1 MEKLLAKLIKLQEW
15 SEEFERQESLAVVM
29 EPKLRAAA
37 RQMQDSGVPLYV
49 IYHYFM
55 KAEYDS
61 YGVLRAKLN
70 VTNEILGVLVE
81 RNNLGSELERRGEI
95 DQAIQLYEANIADCF
110 NGTHPYERLRILYTR
125 QGRYSDA
132 VRVCESYF
140 RMLDILDKPCALP
153 KMQHHLDKLKLKA
166 QQQA

>member
-1 MEKLLAKLIKLQEW
+1 MGNRFDKLGVWEKIAEVRREKGLVVEIEAKLRSAAGQLQD
-15 SEEFERQESLAVVM
+15 A
-29 EPKLRAAA
+29 
-37 RQMQDSGVPLYV
+37 GVGLYL
-49 IYHYFM
+49 IYNHFRST
-55 KAEYDS
+55 EQDS
-61 YGVLRAKLN
+61 YGVLCAKLN

-140 RMLDILDKPCALP
+140 KMLDILDKPCALP